1 MYFVRRFKDESG
13 WTPLHLAA
21 ASGHVDIIKWLTSAG
36 RDDLDAETP
45 TGYTPT
51 HVAAMNGH
59 MDAVMVSAFI
69 YLLSYPPFRCN
80 GLLGVWC

>member
-1 MYFVRRFKDESG
+1 MHACAFCYHWHFLCASFKDESG

-21 ASGHVDIIKWLTSAG
+21 GNGNVDIIKWLTSAG
-36 RDDLDAETP
+36 RDDLDVETP

-59 MDAVMVSAFI
+59 INAAMVS
-69 YLLSYPPFRCN
+69 
-80 GLLGVWC
+80 

>member
-1 MYFVRRFKDESG
+1 MFCYHWHFLRASFKDESG

-21 ASGHVDIIKWLTSAG
+21 SNGNVDIIKWLTSAG
-36 RDDLDAETP
+36 RDDLDVETP

-59 MDAVMVSAFI
+59 INAVMVS
-69 YLLSYPPFRCN
+69 
-80 GLLGVWC
+80 